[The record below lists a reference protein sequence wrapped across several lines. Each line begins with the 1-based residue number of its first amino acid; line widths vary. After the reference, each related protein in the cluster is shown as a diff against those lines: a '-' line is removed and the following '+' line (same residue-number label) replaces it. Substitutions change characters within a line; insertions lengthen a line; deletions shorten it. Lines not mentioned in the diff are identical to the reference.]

1 MSTKHRRTFEPKSDD
16 LVANTPDVDMGN
28 KYEPVIEKE
37 MPKPTIGVVDG
48 CAKLNVRMKP
58 SLEAGI
64 VCEISAGTR
73 VLIDTAFINNDWYAI
88 CLENGIEGYCM
99 KKLIKIVE

>member
-1 MSTKHRRTFEPKSDD
+1 MSTKHRRTFEAKPDN
-16 LVANTPDVDMGN
+16 LVANTPDVDIGD
-28 KYEPVIEKE
+28 KYEPVPEEEI
-37 MPKPTIGVVDG
+37 PKPTIGFVDG

-64 VCEISAGTR
+64 VCEIASDTR
-73 VLIDTAFINNDWYAI
+73 VLIDTAVIDNDWYSI

-99 KKLIKIVE
+99 KKFIKIVE